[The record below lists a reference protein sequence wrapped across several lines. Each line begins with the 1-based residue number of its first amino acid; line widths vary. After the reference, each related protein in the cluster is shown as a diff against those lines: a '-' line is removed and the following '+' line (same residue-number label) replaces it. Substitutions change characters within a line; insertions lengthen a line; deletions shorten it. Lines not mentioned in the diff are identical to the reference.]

1 MSWSFLHFWQA
12 DISIYCLY
20 WLHGSCRMLQQ
31 HMCKVNILLLPGGPW
46 RWFQQVTLG
55 LWTWIPGGGIDRFQ
69 DSQGVK
75 PTSPVWR
82 LFKFAIQL
90 FFASCFPR
98 CHCRLLLVKL
108 LTLPLASTKCFSIFF
123 GSCITFTWVKGHLAS
138 FKDSEVVFR
147 RQRNLQGS
155 CWKSPK

>member
-1 MSWSFLHFWQA
+1 MSWSFLHSWQA
-12 DISIYCLY
+12 DY
-20 WLHGSCRMLQQ
+20 
-31 HMCKVNILLLPGGPW
+31 NLLPLQATWFVSDASTTYVQGQYLTTPW
-46 RWFQQVTLG
+46 ADPDDDFKLHRAYGRGYLG
-55 LWTWIPGGGIDRFQ
+55 RIDRFQ

-75 PTSPVWR
+75 PTPSVWR

-108 LTLPLASTKCFSIFF
+108 LTLPLASTKCFSIFL
-123 GSCITFTWVKGHLAS
+123 GSRITFTLVKGHRAS
-138 FKDSEVVFR
+138 FKVVFR